1 VGSFERHKKFAK
13 ALSVKIEEVNLPG
26 LSFDVDTEKD
36 LIDFVQTKSDTR
48 TYRFLDESGIIGRLN
63 NL

>member
-1 VGSFERHKKFAK
+1 MWQ
-13 ALSVKIEEVNLPG
+13 
-26 LSFDVDTEKD
+26 DTITSIRNCDAVSNEDEKD